1 MSDYLTNL
9 VARIREQTPTIR
21 PRLTSL
27 FEPVGGSGAFF
38 SEPEPVAERFESV
51 SPKTPAG
58 RDELQER
65 SGSTPLAG
73 PLGRPPQSIE
83 SRAEED
89 RATTVGPTLRLS
101 ELEHQPTAPENQ
113 TIRDR
118 DFATPSPAPL
128 VTPGVA
134 PSTRQVVPGPSEWS
148 APREISERENAIE
161 TTTASPT
168 VNARAL
174 GPISAQLPVL
184 PPRDELALLSE
195 PVEPNVSKLLSDARD
210 HERSGANTPQVPR
223 DEMRW
228 PTSLL
233 VVPRVR

>member
-1 MSDYLTNL
+1 M
-9 VARIREQTPTIR
+9 
-21 PRLTSL
+21 
-27 FEPVGGSGAFF
+27 
-38 SEPEPVAERFESV
+38 
-51 SPKTPAG
+51 
-58 RDELQER
+58 
-65 SGSTPLAG
+65 
-73 PLGRPPQSIE
+73 
-83 SRAEED
+83 
-89 RATTVGPTLRLS
+89 
-101 ELEHQPTAPENQ
+101 
-113 TIRDR
+113 
-118 DFATPSPAPL
+118 
-128 VTPGVA
+128 
-134 PSTRQVVPGPSEWS
+134 PGPSEWS

-174 GPISAQLPVL
+174 DPISAQLPVL

-233 VVPRVR
+233 VVPRVRLETNRFIGEREESSTLTAAISPSPTSRARPGAVGPSPIASVRASDPGTEEAIRTESAERVINVTIGRVDGD